1 MGRKTEL
8 LSTGVIGEIN
18 LTPLMDLTFILLITF
33 IITFPLLESG
43 LPVNLPTAEGDP
55 LEEKETV
62 SVSVDEEGQW
72 FLEERALTREQFEE
86 EIRILRAT
94 RPEATVLLRGDEG
107 LPYGDLVRVM
117 QVLKEGG
124 IRKISLVTR
133 SGGAGGGP

>member
-62 SVSVDEEGQW
+62 SVSVVSCASPSIW
-72 FLEERALTREQFEE
+72 SCTSALDQ
-86 EIRILRAT
+86 L
-94 RPEATVLLRGDEG
+94 TVSAW
-107 LPYGDLVRVM
+107 V
-117 QVLKEGG
+117 
-124 IRKISLVTR
+124 
-133 SGGAGGGP
+133 